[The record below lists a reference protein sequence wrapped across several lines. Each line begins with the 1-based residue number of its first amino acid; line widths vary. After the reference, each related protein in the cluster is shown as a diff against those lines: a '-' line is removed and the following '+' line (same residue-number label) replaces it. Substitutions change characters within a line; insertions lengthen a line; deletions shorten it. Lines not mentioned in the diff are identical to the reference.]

1 MEAPGTMSM
10 ETRILLHLEKNG
22 SITSWF
28 AIKEFGCTRL
38 SQYILLLRRRNLN
51 ITDTWEHTKNR
62 YGQPVKYKKY
72 ILEK

>member
-1 MEAPGTMSM
+1 MKM
-10 ETRILLHLEKNG
+10 ETRIWQHLENNG